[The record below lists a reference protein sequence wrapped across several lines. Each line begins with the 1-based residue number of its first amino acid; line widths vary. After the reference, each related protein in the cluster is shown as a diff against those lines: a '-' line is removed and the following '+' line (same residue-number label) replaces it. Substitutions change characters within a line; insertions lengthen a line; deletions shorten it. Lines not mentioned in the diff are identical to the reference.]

1 MKKTEIEQLKK
12 KYKNQWLLVKV
23 LEEDE
28 LNRPIEGILLSNSKN
43 REDVYNALLKVKP
56 KEHVAT
62 FYTGKISKKGYA
74 VAF

>member
-1 MKKTEIEQLKK
+1 MKKARIEQFKK

-28 LNRPIEGILLSNSKN
+28 LNRPTEGLLLSRSKN
-43 REDVYNALLKVKP
+43 REDIYNALVKVKA

-62 FYTGKISKKGYA
+62 FYTGRIPKKGYA